1 MCVPVGCRTY
11 FKSHNQIRHRH
22 PHCHFTLIF
31 TWYLNF
37 ITATAKNSALQ
48 RYLIERKVA
57 QSNGETTN
65 SLKHGVWP
73 FGVLLFLSNT
83 ENKLQCPCEFTM
95 APWGPSAWFGNHRP
109 KHSGFCKT
117 WAQFFS
123 VIIFQSHLFP
133 KLPPRSRVDPCAHY
147 YLSHLHLPKSAC
159 PSGLVQ
165 MPSSP
170 ENQKHVFMM
179 HLSHFSRDR
188 CLIARSLSDS
198 QISGGWTEF

>member
-95 APWGPSAWFGNHRP
+95 APRGPSAWFGNHRP

-133 KLPPRSRVDPCAHY
+133 KLPPRSRVDRSLCSLLPVPSPSTQIC
-147 YLSHLHLPKSAC
+147 LSF
-159 PSGLVQ
+159 GV
-165 MPSSP
+165 SS
-170 ENQKHVFMM
+170 NA
-179 HLSHFSRDR
+179 LFSRKSETCFYDAFITFLKGQVLN
-188 CLIARSLSDS
+188 C
-198 QISGGWTEF
+198 T